1 MINIFCCNRAIYA
14 ILQITH
20 NKNKDKVSNLNFCD
34 SSKEKNKCNDK
45 NDQSFTEYRLSE
57 IFSKTVDSNYSNV
70 DSNYSNIEKSDIK
83 DIFAPELENIMNFI
97 SKQDSENI
105 SIKLI
110 ADYYHY
116 KFFTVAKPEESNDR
130 KNEDSLKVDEDEN
143 SIVAVISD
151 GAGGTGL
158 LSADWSQTLVDNFI
172 QDKPSKDGLD
182 NWLGKIANNFMNRKN
197 EIKDSFKRTKF
208 MREGSSAT
216 LGGIVLDKKSNL
228 AKTITYGDTPIFHFS
243 KDWQLKNK
251 NPKNLTLSSFAKFP
265 YLLNWKDIVDIE
277 QVDEQEW
284 DLELGDKLIIAS
296 DGLAIFLFTIFLLQ
310 DESQKSKEEIDEVL
324 KAKDKISDT
333 IEKLKQQ
340 NLKLADIINKFI
352 GYKNGENQD
361 MLGLYKYYKEDGFLV
376 KDDYSFIYIE
386 RKGCKNG
393 N

>member
-1 MINIFCCNRAIYA
+1 M
-14 ILQITH
+14 
-20 NKNKDKVSNLNFCD
+20 
-34 SSKEKNKCNDK
+34 
-45 NDQSFTEYRLSE
+45 
-57 IFSKTVDSNYSNV
+57 KTVNNLCLKIDEPENCTTQKYS
-70 DSNYSNIEKSDIK
+70 
-83 DIFAPELENIMNFI
+83 
-97 SKQDSENI
+97 
-105 SIKLI
+105 
-110 ADYYHY
+110 ADYYHKY
-116 KFFTVAKPEESNDR
+116 FTVAKPEESDNR
-130 KNEDSLKVDEDEN
+130 KNEDSLKVYEDEN

-172 QDKPSKDGLD
+172 KDKPSKDELD
-182 NWLGKIANNFMNRKN
+182 NWLEKIAEDFMNRKN

-265 YLLNWKDIVDIE
+265 YLLNWRDIVDIE
-277 QVDEQEW
+277 HVDEQEW
-284 DLELGDKLIIAS
+284 TLEVGDKLIIAS
-296 DGLAIFLFTIFLLQ
+296 DGLAIFLFTIYLLQ
-310 DESQKSKEEIDEVL
+310 DESQKSKEDIDEVL
-324 KAKDKISDT
+324 KAKDKISET
-333 IEKLKQQ
+333 IENLKKQNLKKQNLKKQNLKKQNLKKQNLKKQ
-340 NLKLADIINKFI
+340 NLKLEDIINEFI
-352 GYKNGENQD
+352 GYKNGENKD
-361 MLGLYKYYKEDGFLV
+361 ILGLLYQYYKEDFLV